1 MLIHMSGVKIVTANQ
16 IKEGS
21 FLLIEGVACRVMD
34 VQIGKS
40 GKHGHKK
47 ARMVAIGLID
57 NKKREIVTPA
67 GDSVEVPIIEK
78 KTAQVLSVTG
88 DVANVM
94 DNASFETFDLKIPEE
109 LKGQIVEG
117 CGVLYWD
124 IMGERVMKQIKGGET
139 SE

>member
-1 MLIHMSGVKIVTANQ
+1 MSGVKIVTANQ
-16 IKEGS
+16 IKPGS
-21 FLLIEGVACRVMD
+21 FLLIEGVACKVVD
-34 VQIGKS
+34 IQVGKS
-40 GKHGHKK
+40 GKHGHAK

-88 DVANVM
+88 EVANVM

-109 LKGQIVEG
+109 FKGQVIEG
-117 CGVLYWD
+117 CGILYWD
-124 IMGERVMKQIKGGET
+124 IMGEKVLKQIKGGE
-139 SE
+139 SNE